1 MSDKEQKEI
10 RHRFHAICPYFAMF
24 PETFVEDWIGRLCRK
39 NDTVLD
45 PFCGRGTAPFQ
56 ALLMGRSAIGC
67 DINPVAFCITLAKT
81 NAPSVSSV
89 RRRITLLENNYRPHS
104 WERQQQDLPPF
115 FYKAYAPETLR
126 QILYLRETLK
136 WGQSGPDCMIAAIA
150 LGALHGESNKS
161 PSYLSNQMP
170 RTIST
175 KPDYSVR
182 FWDKHGYTAPHRD
195 AFGLLRKMT
204 DYRYESTPPESTAH
218 VFNADMRELP
228 RLLRDSRTPIRCVIT
243 SPPYLD
249 VTSFEEDQWLRL
261 WFLGGPPHP
270 TYRQVSR
277 DDRHED
283 LASYWGLIADLWR
296 VLGCVLSP
304 KADIVI
310 RIGGKGVTPEHL
322 VNGLVVTSAFSKRK
336 ALLAYHDVSSIKRR
350 QTDSFRPG
358 SKGCSFEVDC
368 HFRLQ

>member
-1 MSDKEQKEI
+1 MSDKERTER

-24 PETFVEDWIGRLCRK
+24 PETFVADWIGRLCRK
-39 NDTVLD
+39 DDTVLD

-67 DINPVAFCITLAKT
+67 DINPVAFCITRAKT
-81 NAPSVSSV
+81 NAPSVSAV
-89 RRRITLLENNYRPHS
+89 HRRITLLENGYRSHE
-104 WERQQQDLPPF
+104 WEGRRRKLPPF
-115 FYKAYAPETLR
+115 FHKAYAPETLR
-126 QILYLRETLK
+126 QVLYLREALT
-136 WGQSGPDCMIAAIA
+136 WRQSRSDCMVAAIA

-175 KPDYSVR
+175 KPNYSVR
-182 FWDKHGYTAPHRD
+182 FWEKHGYTAPHRD
-195 AFGLLRKMT
+195 AFDLLRKRT
-204 DYRYESTPPESTAH
+204 DYRYESSPPESSAN

-228 RLLRDSRTPIRCVIT
+228 RLLRDSRTPIRCAIT

-261 WFLGGPPHP
+261 WFLGGPPRP

-277 DDRHED
+277 DDRYED
-283 LASYWGLIADLWR
+283 LASYWGMIADLWR
-296 VLGCVLSP
+296 VLGCVLCP
-304 KADIVI
+304 RADVVI
-310 RIGGKGVTPEHL
+310 RIGGKGVTPEQL
-322 VNGLVVTSAFSKRK
+322 VNGLVATSAFSKRE
-336 ALLAYHDVSSIKRR
+336 ALLAYHEVSSIKRR

-368 HFRLQ
+368 HFQLQ

>member
-1 MSDKEQKEI
+1 MSETKPTEK
-10 RHRFHAICPYFAMF
+10 RHRFHALCPYFAMF
-24 PETFVEDWIGRLCRK
+24 PETFVEEWIDRVCRK
-39 NDTVLD
+39 TDTVLD

-67 DINPVAFCITLAKT
+67 DINPVAFCVTRAKT
-81 NAPSVSSV
+81 NAPAASAV
-89 RRRITLLENNYRPHS
+89 RRRITILENAYRGDQ
-104 WERQQQDLPPF
+104 WEPQRRGLPCF
-115 FYKAYAPETLR
+115 FRRAYAPETLR
-126 QILYLRETLK
+126 QVLYLRHTLN
-136 WGQSGPDCMIAAIA
+136 WRGSAPDCMIAAMT

-175 KPDYSVR
+175 KPDYSIR
-182 FWDKHGYTAPHRD
+182 FWKKHGNVAPDRD
-195 AFGLLRKMT
+195 AFDLLRKQT
-204 DYRYESTPPESTAH
+204 DFRYKTSPPESCAN

-228 RLLRDSRTPIRCVIT
+228 RLLRYSHAPIRCAIT

-261 WFLGGPPHP
+261 WLLGGPPHP

-304 KADIVI
+304 RANVVI
-310 RIGGKGVTPEHL
+310 RIGGKGVTAEQL
-322 VNGLVVTSAFSKRK
+322 VNGLVATSAFSKRK
-336 ALLAYHDVSSIKRR
+336 ALLAHHEVSNIKRR

-368 HFRLQ
+368 HFQLQ